1 MYIFLQNLSTINILD
16 PIYLWHVVSSIF
28 VSEPP
33 PKRKTYALLVHVNVR
48 S

>member
-16 PIYLWHVVSSIF
+16 PIYLWHVVSTIF
-28 VSEPP
+28 ASEPP
-33 PKRKTYALLVHVNVR
+33 PPKEKPML